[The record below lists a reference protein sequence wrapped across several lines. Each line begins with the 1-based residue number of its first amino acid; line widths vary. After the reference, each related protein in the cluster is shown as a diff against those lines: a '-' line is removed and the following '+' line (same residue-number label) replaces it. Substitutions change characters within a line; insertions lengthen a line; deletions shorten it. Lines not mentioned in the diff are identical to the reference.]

1 MIYKNLKYE
10 DFLDY
15 INNLSFTNKSVIVYE
30 KEI

>member
-15 INNLSFTNKSVIVYE
+15 INNLSFANKSVIVYE